1 MKKLT
6 KYFVGSQEAK
16 KDLLHLLILILVYAF
31 AAWLINII
39 GGILS
44 VIPIVNIIIGI
55 VVKICLLY
63 LALCVVVS
71 VLAFFKIVD

>member
-16 KDLLHLLILILVYAF
+16 KDLLHLLILILVYALV
-31 AAWLINII
+31 AWLINIV
-39 GGILS
+39 GGVLS
-44 VIPIVNIIIGI
+44 IIPIVNIIVGV
-55 VVKICLLY
+55 VVKICILY